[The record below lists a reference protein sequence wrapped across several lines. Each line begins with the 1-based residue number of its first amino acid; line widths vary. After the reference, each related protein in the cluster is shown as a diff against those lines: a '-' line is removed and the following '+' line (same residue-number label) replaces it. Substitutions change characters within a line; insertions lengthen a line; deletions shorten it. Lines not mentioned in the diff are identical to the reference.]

1 MKKKFSIVRLN
12 TEDRSFGIDRFF
24 SIQSEEGKPHPSK
37 DDIGKNILIQSKIFN
52 NRFFSLYFEEGNA
65 LPRAET
71 VYDSDVSKD
80 VENPRHS
87 NQIERREQTFILIDS
102 KTQKVFLSNFGK
114 KQKVIDYLKEKL
126 VVEELDIKNIIDR
139 NNFTEQI
146 KKVERIYFAASPG
159 LFTAEGI
166 LGEVLSRNINNYG
179 VDIKKLGLYIKFD
192 KDSVTQK
199 LKGLIEKLLDQ
210 QEGHLIDKLEVCGR
224 SDENFERVFNTGEII
239 DKIEIDV
246 EPKESGMFD
255 RKVVFEALI
264 QTIEKTIKT

>member
-12 TEDRSFGIDRFF
+12 IEDRSFGIDRFF

-114 KQKVIDYLKEKL
+114 KQKVIDYLKENLGVKKL
-126 VVEELDIKNIIDR
+126 GIKDIIDI

-146 KKVERIYFAASPG
+146 KKVERIYFAASPR

-166 LGEVLSRNINNYG
+166 LGEVLSQDFNNYG
-179 VDIKKLGLYIKFD
+179 ASIKKLGLNIEFNKN
-192 KDSVTQK
+192 SMHQK
-199 LKGLIEKLLDQ
+199 LKEFIEKLFD
-210 QEGHLIDKLEVCGR
+210 EYNECHIDKLEVCGR

-239 DKIEIDV
+239 DKIEIAV